1 MGELD
6 DDDDHES
13 DEMLENDNDDITDQ
27 SAQNS
32 RRLEE
37 SKDHD
42 ENVRD
47 DDQIGNISRS
57 SATSNQKKTLRDAAR
72 KLWLAVEVGDKVG
85 VMKILQN

>member
-6 DDDDHES
+6 DDDDHED
-13 DEMLENDNDDITDQ
+13 DEMLENDNDDLTDQ
-27 SAQNS
+27 SAENS
-32 RRLEE
+32 KRLEE

-57 SATSNQKKTLRDAAR
+57 SATSNQKKNLRDAAR
-72 KLWLAVEVGDKVG
+72 KLWLAVEVGDKVA
-85 VMKILQN
+85 VMKIL